1 MTTAGGRDI
10 GARGSSDISAFH
22 PTVMK
27 VSQLLDEK
35 IYYPLY
41 QKDAGRFELSVS
53 GLVSITKVSE
63 KLIPIKVGCATLG
76 TFCLISFLRL
86 VSSNQPRWVLYL
98 IASIDL
104 FRISYNAYGRQ
115 YLSLVGKYT
124 LESPQELGRSIMSL
138 FSSGKNAEENF
149 IKKATETVN
158 WNYLADGTISLWGYN
173 QVISSFSLP
182 YVVLTSLCIC
192 CRIFLLLLRSKAFSR
207 SSDGVVV
214 SKIYF
219 ALI

>member
-1 MTTAGGRDI
+1 VLFSPIRNIATKVWGCSRKMTTPGTPAP
-10 GARGSSDISAFH
+10 ARGEGAEIGRRSTHVTGYH
-22 PTVMK
+22 PSLMT
-27 VSQLLDEK
+27 VSQFLDENL
-35 IYYPLY
+35 YFPLY

-53 GLVSITKVSE
+53 GLVGVTKVSE

-76 TFCLISFLRL
+76 TFCLISFVRL
-86 VSSNQPRWVLYL
+86 FSSNQMRWVLYL

-124 LESPQELGRSIMSL
+124 LENPQELGRSIMSL

-158 WNYLADGTISLWGYN
+158 WKYLADGTISLWGYN
-173 QVISSFSLP
+173 EVISASHLSI
-182 YVVLTSLCIC
+182 LTISY
-192 CRIFLLLLRSKAFSR
+192 A
-207 SSDGVVV
+207 
-214 SKIYF
+214 
-219 ALI
+219 